1 MLIQNISIS
10 TFCRL
15 SLLLILS
22 SYFIQNCR
30 KPKPI
35 GNGYVLLGGLCVH
48 KEPTYRS
55 ECFDSLRRGTSIQ
68 ILEYKIKDKEEKN
81 NLLWYRVQ
89 VGSIDGFISVDEEI
103 SNGSF
108 VSIFP
113 IESKVQYV
121 DASVLRVRS
130 MPSLLGQVIE
140 TIPKG
145 TAVSVVGSTPY
156 KMKIEDKYDGWA
168 EVITPSGKVG
178 FSYSGFLN
186 TKTEIYAETDLEPL
200 NGILILS
207 SNQSPTFWSNP
218 GVELGQLDG
227 CKSDRPG
234 KYLNVEGVKLV
245 NKEKYFLVKRK
256 INYYGY
262 NSLEYEGCINGW
274 VLDYVG
280 DFVENFYDWSAKQY
294 GDSFDPKLVQILHE
308 NTEPLM
314 DLSTLVVNDLGNS
327 GKKGE
332 ALFEISYEA
341 IDDDF
346 NQKWKIHKL
355 YAKNKEGYFELMD
368 NLGRESH
375 SEDFDNDGIGE
386 WIVKTSLR
394 SGERTT
400 YYSRSGNTFK
410 PFLEIEDSE
419 YNPCGIKIN
428 DSTDIGA
435 YRESM
440 DLPSPQCSVDITK
453 TIFTFTIQNKK
464 IGYKFS
470 KGELVALKK

>member
-1 MLIQNISIS
+1 MLIRKNSVV
-10 TFCRL
+10 TRFCL

-55 ECFDSLRRGTSIQ
+55 ECFDSLRRETSIQ

-108 VSIFP
+108 VTIFP
-113 IESKVQYV
+113 LEAKVLQYV

-130 MPSLLGQVIE
+130 MPSLLGEVIE
-140 TIPKG
+140 NIPKG
-145 TAVSVVGSTPY
+145 TAVSVIGSTPY
-156 KMKIEDKYDGWA
+156 KMKIEDKYDGWS

-186 TKTEIYAETDLEPL
+186 TNTVIHAETDLEPL

-207 SNQSPTFWSNP
+207 NQSPTFWLNP

-234 KYLNVEGVKLV
+234 KYLNVEGVKSV

-280 DFVENFYDWSAKQY
+280 NFVENFYDWSVKQY
-294 GDSFDPKLVQILHE
+294 G
-308 NTEPLM
+308 
-314 DLSTLVVNDLGNS
+314 G
-327 GKKGE
+327 
-332 ALFEISYEA
+332 LF
-341 IDDDF
+341 
-346 NQKWKIHKL
+346 
-355 YAKNKEGYFELMD
+355 
-368 NLGRESH
+368 
-375 SEDFDNDGIGE
+375 
-386 WIVKTSLR
+386 R
-394 SGERTT
+394 S
-400 YYSRSGNTFK
+400 
-410 PFLEIEDSE
+410 
-419 YNPCGIKIN
+419 
-428 DSTDIGA
+428 
-435 YRESM
+435 
-440 DLPSPQCSVDITK
+440 
-453 TIFTFTIQNKK
+453 
-464 IGYKFS
+464 
-470 KGELVALKK
+470 

>member
-1 MLIQNISIS
+1 MLIRRNSIA
-10 TFCRL
+10 TFFSL
-15 SLLLILS
+15 SLLFILS
-22 SYFIQNCR
+22 SFFIQGCR
-30 KPKPI
+30 KPTPI
-35 GNGYVLLGGLCVH
+35 GNGYVLIGGLCIH
-48 KEPTYRS
+48 KDPTYKS
-55 ECFDSLRRGTSIQ
+55 ECLDRLQQGTLTQ
-68 ILEYKIKDKEEKN
+68 ILDYKIKDKEEKN

-89 VGSIDGFISVDEEI
+89 SRNIDGFVSVDEEI

-108 VSIFP
+108 ASIFP
-113 IESKVQYV
+113 LKEAKVQYV
-121 DASVLRVRS
+121 NASVLRVRS

-140 TIPKG
+140 AIPKG

-178 FSYSGFLN
+178 FSYSGFLSED
-186 TKTEIYAETDLEPL
+186 TVIYAETDLDPTS
-200 NGILILS
+200 GILILS
-207 SNQSPTFWSNP
+207 NDSPTFWSNP
-218 GVELGQLDG
+218 GVQPGQLDG
-227 CKSDRPG
+227 CNSDRPG
-234 KYLNVEGVKLV
+234 KYLNVVGNKSV
-245 NKEKYFLVKRK
+245 NNEKYFLVTRK
-256 INYYGY
+256 INYYGF

-274 VLDYVG
+274 VR
-280 DFVENFYDWSAKQY
+280 DFEGEFVDNLYDWSVKQH

-308 NTEPLM
+308 NSEPLT
-314 DLSTLVVNDLGNS
+314 DLNTLVVNDLGNS
-327 GKKGE
+327 GKKSE
-332 ALFEISYEA
+332 ALFEISYDA
-341 IDDDF
+341 IDYDF

-355 YAKNKEGYFELMD
+355 YAKNTEGYFELMD
-368 NLGRESH
+368 NLGRESY

-428 DSTDIGA
+428 DSAEIGA

-440 DLPSPQCSVDITK
+440 DSPSPQCSVDITK
-453 TIFTFTIQNKK
+453 AIFIFTIQNKK
-464 IGYKFS
+464 IRYKFS
-470 KGELVALKK
+470 KGELIAFKK